1 MFISTMAAKSMLLI
15 LAGFIVLMHGEASA
29 QNCSQILGTIA
40 LTDPEHMIAHS
51 IHSLTLNMIRVY
63 FNPNATAENGIPT
76 VNLNRSEQNHLHENA
91 VFVNLTNSMDDYGPF
106 FSLDLILSNMDDT
119 DYGIKNSN
127 VLDRI
132 AHAMHMHHMWEHA
145 SKMYKD
151 LVENPPESATCT
163 CLMDTHKEA
172 IMKNLLTIAKLIRI
186 PDIMGAAG
194 KGKNNRRAQKYI
206 YLGVYHYLGEYVGV
220 FSKASRGRKSIEEDP
235 SKKLYNNTIEN
246 EASWNV
252 WKNIMKEPY
261 KGYTEDVARDMAYFM
276 FCHFMAV

>member
-1 MFISTMAAKSMLLI
+1 MLLI

-106 FSLDLILSNMDDT
+106 FSLDLILSNMDDSV
-119 DYGIKNSN
+119 YGIKNTN
-127 VLDRI
+127 IMDRI

-151 LVENPPESATCT
+151 LVENPPESNTCT

-172 IMKNLLTIAKLIRI
+172 IMKNLLIIAKLIRI

-194 KGKNNRRAQKYI
+194 KGKRKNGRRASYHYGGYLGQYLGKYI
-206 YLGVYHYLGEYVGV
+206 G
-220 FSKASRGRKSIEEDP
+220 FISKASRGRKNVEEDP
-235 SKKLYNNTIEN
+235 SKDLYDIQITD
-246 EASWNV
+246 EASWNA

-261 KGYTEDVARDMAYFM
+261 VGYTEDVARDMAYFM